1 MIFRQKV
8 NRYGGAE
15 PYGSSGTRYFYF
27 NYSDRWLLEIIE
39 LINDSWSHLKPLPA
53 GKSRLMSWRGKAG
66 KE

>member
-1 MIFRQKV
+1 MILDKKLIDMK
-8 NRYGGAE
+8 GAG